1 MPKAYLQ
8 SANKVIER
16 ECLALKFGNG
26 VGRVTLIS
34 EARVLFVGIQQAF
47 SGFPET
53 EDRKKLRSQERDDNL
68 YVYGYI

>member
-26 VGRVTLIS
+26 VGRITLIS

-47 SGFPET
+47 SGFPKNRE
-53 EDRKKLRSQERDDNL
+53 EEKIIYPRQR
-68 YVYGYI
+68 